1 MKDIT
6 SEDFPREVLEADE
19 PVLVDFYA
27 PRCSRCRAMERVIAD
42 IEAQSGVKVVRIDVD
57 REHTVAKKYAVMSL
71 PTLMIFSG
79 GEQED
84 KKIGLCSRED
94 IMDMLEL
101 I

>member
-19 PVLVDFYA
+19 PVIVDFHA
-27 PRCSRCRAMERVIAD
+27 PRCSRCRAMERVLAD
-42 IEAQSGVKVVRIDVD
+42 VKAQKGVKVVRIDVD
-57 REHTVAKKYAVMSL
+57 KEQRLAKKYAVMSL
-71 PTLMIFSG
+71 PTVIVFSG
-79 GEQED
+79 GEQEN
-84 KKIGLCSRED
+84 KKIGLCSSED